1 MGTDGG
7 TIPRS
12 PCPGER
18 TRSRVRRLV
27 GISSALALFAFQVPA
42 LATSTSTTLLY
53 QTPTADVLP
62 TGALAFSADATFPL
76 TNTRLDVIYPELDA
90 NIRFSPYRHLDFALT
105 AYTLRD
111 YALDAKYQLVEGGPG
126 KASLAVGVYDIGLS
140 RYVSPIGNGTV
151 NAWPDWRWENRTA
164 ELFSAFAVA
173 SYPVTKF
180 ARLHVGLGRGRFV
193 GYSTTN
199 RFLNTDFL
207 FGEGHQ
213 WAAGLFG
220 GVEFYVNPQVTLVA
234 EAGSRDF
241 NSGVKVNYE
250 AFTASF
256 VWAKME
262 GLLLADEAGGTPRF
276 GRIEAGLTYEFKNVS
291 EIASLVPRLPAR
303 AVSPKTAPQLQP
315 VPLPTRPAPVPTPS
329 PAMFKLEP
337 VWFKFDNADLL
348 PVAQAALR
356 HNADVLLAHPDLK
369 VVVIGYAS
377 EEGSA
382 EYNARLSGRRAQAAV
397 EYLKSLGVP
406 GAQMRI
412 RVLGEAAGRPYPLH
426 RVVDF
431 EFEPEK

>member
-1 MGTDGG
+1 MSARIHRGCEAGG
-7 TIPRS
+7 R
-12 PCPGER
+12 CC
-18 TRSRVRRLV
+18 VLALQLLCV
-27 GISSALALFAFQVPA
+27 SALAA
-42 LATSTSTTLLY
+42 STSTTLLY

-76 TNTRLDVIYPELDA
+76 TNTRLDVVYPEVDA
-90 NIRFSPYRHLDFALT
+90 SIRFSPYPHLDFALT
-105 AYTLRD
+105 AYTFAD
-111 YALDAKYQLVEGGPG
+111 YALDVKYQLLEGEPG
-126 KASLAVGVYDIGLS
+126 RPSLAVGVYDIGLS
-140 RYVSPIGNGTV
+140 SYVSSIGHGTV
-151 NAWPDWRWENRTA
+151 NAWPDWRWETRPA

-180 ARLHVGLGRGRFV
+180 ARVNLGLGRGRFV

-213 WAAGLFG
+213 WAVGLFG
-220 GVEFYVNPQVTLVA
+220 GVEFYVTPQVTLVA

-250 AFTASF
+250 AFTAAL

-276 GRIEAGLTYEFKNVS
+276 GRIEVGLTYEFKNVS
-291 EIASLVPRLPAR
+291 ELASLVPRLPAR
-303 AVSPKTAPQLQP
+303 VAPPETVPQLKP
-315 VPLPTRPAPVPTPS
+315 VPLPTRPAPISKPS
-329 PAMFKLEP
+329 PAMLKLEP
-337 VWFKFDNADLL
+337 VWFKFDDADLL
-348 PVAQAALR
+348 PVAIAALR
-356 HNADVLLAHPDLK
+356 RNADVLLAHPDLK
-369 VVVIGYAS
+369 VVVTGYAS

-382 EYNARLSGRRAQAAV
+382 EYNARLSGRRAHAV
-397 EYLKSLGVP
+397 YEHLKSLGVP
-406 GAQMRI
+406 GEQMRM
-412 RVLGEAAGRPYPLH
+412 RVRGEAVGRPYPLH